1 MALVLAYLLEV
12 RHNAGLDTTK
22 DQQRKV
28 TIQLPQWLVDAM
40 KAQAEAHRRSFTGEI
55 VWALQ
60 AYVKQ
65 QANQEDEADE
75 REGQRQ

>member
-1 MALVLAYLLEV
+1 M
-12 RHNAGLDTTK
+12 GTTK

-28 TIQLPQWLVDAM
+28 TIQLPQWLIDAM
-40 KAQAEAHRRSFTGEI
+40 KAQAEAHRCSFTGEV

-65 QANQEDEADE
+65 QTQE
-75 REGQRQ
+75 EGQRR

>member
-1 MALVLAYLLEV
+1 M
-12 RHNAGLDTTK
+12 DTAK

-28 TIQLPQWLVDAM
+28 TIQLPQWLIDAM

-65 QANQEDEADE
+65 QTQE
-75 REGQRQ
+75 EGQRR